1 MVDGMYDVRM
11 RREKGIGFN
20 FLQGERD
27 GFLAKGTAYLLE
39 SIELRR

>member
-27 GFLAKGTAYLLE
+27 GFLTKRTAYLLE

>member
-20 FLQGERD
+20 FFQGERD
-27 GFLAKGTAYLLE
+27 RFLAKGTAYLLE
-39 SIELRR
+39 SIKLRR